1 MALVQPS
8 SVSGENMSQKT
19 AVGIPVDFPGR
30 GLLYVHPMTRT
41 IIRKYKEGF
50 RKLEQGGFESNFDIF
65 DFQADVIFDCLQINY
80 PDLAAEEFDDLL
92 NAQNQPIA
100 WLALNSDFKGVD
112 EAKKALSV
120 LQSGNLIGTAT
131 PQT

>member
-1 MALVQPS
+1 MT
-8 SVSGENMSQKT
+8 QKT
-19 AVGIPVDFPGR
+19 VVGIPVEFPGR
-30 GLLYVHPMTRT
+30 GSLYIHPMTRA
-41 IIRKYKEGF
+41 IIKKHKEGF
-50 RKLEQGGFESNFDIF
+50 RKLEQGGFESNLDIF
-65 DFQADVIFDCLQINY
+65 DFQADVIFDCLQLNY
-80 PDLAAEEFDDLL
+80 PEIATEEFDELL

-120 LQSGNLIGTAT
+120 LQSGSLIGTVT